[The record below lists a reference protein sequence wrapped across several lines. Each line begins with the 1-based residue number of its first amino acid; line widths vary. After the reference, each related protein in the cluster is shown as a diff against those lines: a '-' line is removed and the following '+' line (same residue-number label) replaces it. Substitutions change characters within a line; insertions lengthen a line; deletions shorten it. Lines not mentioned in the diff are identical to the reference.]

1 MKKLTTTWHSLG
13 ELSTELFAERVHEEL
28 RTVLGRQLSVREE
41 EMTMMAREIHDGL
54 GQVLAALKTDLILL
68 NNKMNDRNESASTI
82 QFSGEIQS
90 MSNLIDSAIEAMRR
104 LITELRPEVLEHHG
118 LKAAIEW
125 QAQEF
130 QSRTKIPVEIRSHLK
145 TIEMSDRNSAT
156 AVFRMFQEALSNV
169 GRHAKASRVET
180 TIQENKEFFIMQVK
194 DDGIGISE
202 IDLAKDTSF
211 GLIGLKERAF
221 LLQGDVD
228 IQGVPNQGT
237 TLTVRLPVSICK
249 GSNGSSHANN

>member
-1 MKKLTTTWHSLG
+1 M
-13 ELSTELFAERVHEEL
+13 
-28 RTVLGRQLSVREE
+28 
-41 EMTMMAREIHDGL
+41 
-54 GQVLAALKTDLILL
+54 
-68 NNKMNDRNESASTI
+68 
-82 QFSGEIQS
+82 QFSSEIKS
-90 MSNLIDSAIEAMRR
+90 MSNLIDTAIKAMRR
-104 LITELRPEVLEHHG
+104 LITELRPEVLEHG

-156 AVFRMFQEALSNV
+156 AVFRMFQEALANI
-169 GRHAKASRVET
+169 GRHAKASHVEA
-180 TIQENKEFFIMQVK
+180 TIQEDKEFFIMQVK

-202 IDLAKDTSF
+202 SDLAKDTSF

-228 IQGVPNQGT
+228 IQGAPHQGT
-237 TLTVRLPVSICK
+237 TVTVRLPLSICR
-249 GSNGSSHANN
+249 STLANN

>member
-1 MKKLTTTWHSLG
+1 MKKLTATWHSLA
-13 ELSTELFAERVHEEL
+13 ELSTQVFAERVHEGL
-28 RTVLGRQLSVREE
+28 RTILARQLSVREE
-41 EMTMMAREIHDGL
+41 ERTMMAREIHDDL
-54 GQVLAALKTDLILL
+54 GQILAALKTDLILL
-68 NNKMNDRNESASTI
+68 NNKLNDRNESASTI
-82 QFSGEIQS
+82 QFSSEIQS
-90 MSNLIDSAIEAMRR
+90 MSNLVDSAIAAMRR
-104 LITELRPEVLEHHG
+104 VITELRSEVLEHHG

-145 TIEMSDRNSAT
+145 TIEMSDRNCAT
-156 AVFRMFQEALSNV
+156 VVFRMFQEALSNI
-169 GRHAKASRVET
+169 GRHANASHVEA
-180 TIQENKEFFIMQVK
+180 TIQENNEFFIMQVK

-202 IDLAKDTSF
+202 SDLAKVTSF

-237 TLTVRLPVSICK
+237 TVTVRLPVSICR
-249 GSNGSSHANN
+249 GSNGSSLANN

>member
-13 ELSTELFAERVHEEL
+13 ELSAQVFTERVHEEL
-28 RTVLGRQLSVREE
+28 SAVLARRLSVREE
-41 EMTMMAREIHDGL
+41 ERTMIAREIHDDL
-54 GQVLAALKTDLILL
+54 GQILAALKMDLLLL
-68 NNKMNDRNESASTI
+68 NNKLNDGNESASSI
-82 QFSGEIQS
+82 QFSSEIES
-90 MSNLIDSAIEAMRR
+90 MSNLIDSAIDAMRR
-104 LITELRPEVLEHHG
+104 LITELRPEVLEQNG

-156 AVFRMFQEALSNV
+156 AVFRMFQEALSNI
-169 GRHAKASRVET
+169 GRHAKASHVET
-180 TIQENKEFFIMQVK
+180 TIQENSEFFIMQVK

-202 IDLAKDTSF
+202 SDLSKDSSF

-228 IQGVPNQGT
+228 IQGAPNQGT
-237 TLTVRLPVSICK
+237 TVTVRLPVSICRN
-249 GSNGSSHANN
+249 SNGRTLANN

>member
-1 MKKLTTTWHSLG
+1 MKKLTATWHSLA
-13 ELSTELFAERVHEEL
+13 ELSAQVFAERVHKEL
-28 RTVLGRQLSVREE
+28 RSVLARRLSVREE
-41 EMTMMAREIHDGL
+41 ERTMMAREIHDEL
-54 GQVLAALKTDLILL
+54 GQVLAALKMDLSLL
-68 NNKMNDRNESASTI
+68 NNKLNDRNESASSI
-82 QFSGEIQS
+82 QFSSEIQS
-90 MSNLIDSAIEAMRR
+90 MSNLIDSALEAMRR

-156 AVFRMFQEALSNV
+156 AVFRMFQEALSNI
-169 GRHAKASRVET
+169 GRHAKASHVEA
-180 TIQENKEFFIMQVK
+180 TIQENREFFIMQVK

-202 IDLAKDTSF
+202 SDLSKDSSF

-228 IQGVPNQGT
+228 IQGAPNQGT
-237 TLTVRLPVSICK
+237 TVTVRLPVSICRS
-249 GSNGSSHANN
+249 SNGRTLANN

>member
-1 MKKLTTTWHSLG
+1 MKKLTTTWHSLS
-13 ELSTELFAERVHEEL
+13 ELTAQIFAERINEEL
-28 RTVLGRQLSVREE
+28 RTVLARSLSVREE
-41 EMTMMAREIHDGL
+41 ERAMMAREIHDDL
-54 GQVLAALKTDLILL
+54 GQVLVALKTDIFLL
-68 NNKMNDRNESASTI
+68 NNKLNKEKELGSSV
-82 QFSGEIQS
+82 QFSSEIQS
-90 MSNLIDSAIEAMRR
+90 MSNLIDSALTAMRR
-104 LITELRPEVLEHHG
+104 LITELRAEILEHNG
-118 LKAAIEW
+118 LKAAMEW

-156 AVFRMFQEALSNV
+156 AVFRMFQEALSNI
-169 GRHAKASRVET
+169 GRHANASYVEA

-202 IDLAKDTSF
+202 SDLSKDASF

-228 IQGVPNQGT
+228 IRGTPNQGT
-237 TLTVRLPVSICK
+237 TVTVRLPVSMFRS
-249 GSNGSSHANN
+249 SNTCE

>member
-1 MKKLTTTWHSLG
+1 MKKLRTTWHSLG
-13 ELSTELFAERVHEEL
+13 ELSAQVFSEIVNEEL
-28 RTVLGRQLSVREE
+28 SAVLARRVSVREE
-41 EMTMMAREIHDGL
+41 ERTMIAREIHDDL
-54 GQVLAALKTDLILL
+54 GQILAALKMDLLLL
-68 NNKMNDRNESASTI
+68 NKKLNDRNESASSI
-82 QFSGEIQS
+82 QFSSEIQS
-90 MSNLIDSAIEAMRR
+90 MSNLIDTAIEAMRR
-104 LITELRPEVLEHHG
+104 LITELRSEVLEHNG

-156 AVFRMFQEALSNV
+156 AVFRMFQEALSNI
-169 GRHAKASRVET
+169 GRHANASHVEA

-202 IDLAKDTSF
+202 SDLSKDTSF

-228 IQGVPNQGT
+228 IQGAPNQGT
-237 TLTVRLPVSICK
+237 TVTVRLPVSICRS
-249 GSNGSSHANN
+249 SNGRILANN